1 MTHDLEHRSPIS
13 FYIMRPKTLTRCY
26 SQRLSGTLKNV
37 LTYDLKYFTSDGA
50 VQIKNALG
58 EVYNLDTVVYK
69 NDL

>member
-1 MTHDLEHRSPIS
+1 MLFSE
-13 FYIMRPKTLTRCY
+13 TLRYFEEC
-26 SQRLSGTLKNV
+26 LDIE
-37 LTYDLKYFTSDGA
+37 YDLKYFTSDGA